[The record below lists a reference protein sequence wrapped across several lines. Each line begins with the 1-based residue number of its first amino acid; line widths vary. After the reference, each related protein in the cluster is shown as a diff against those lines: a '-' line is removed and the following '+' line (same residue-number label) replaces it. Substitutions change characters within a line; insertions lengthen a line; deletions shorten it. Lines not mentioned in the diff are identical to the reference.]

1 MKSKA
6 LAMCLTLTIALT
18 PTLSTASPE
27 QHELAQRCLSALE
40 AGDNTTAKI
49 AAEQIEQWRALF
61 DMPLRRAATKCLSE
75 FHGEPWAYFDA
86 LGRFSSEERAKAE
99 TEEAKQRA
107 DRMAAI
113 ETLKTRIRLEM
124 EAARASYDQENAQA
138 VLLGTYEACE
148 QLFESSQQ
156 AAMTN
161 ELCVSSFRAFGH
173 PDMPTKQAFLTSHLE
188 KRLAGAITE
197 ELEKNITPE
206 QLKAICEPEN
216 IPACRAMGVW
226 PPRQ

>member
-6 LAMCLTLTIALT
+6 LAMCLTLTVALT
-18 PTLSTASPE
+18 PSLSTASTE
-27 QHELAQRCLSALE
+27 QHELVQKCLSALK
-40 AGDNTTAKI
+40 AGDTPTAWS
-49 AAEQIEQWRALF
+49 AAEQIKQWRALF
-61 DMPLRRAATKCLSE
+61 DMSLRQQAAKCLSE
-75 FHGEPWAYFDA
+75 LHREPWAYFDA
-86 LGRFSSEERAKAE
+86 LGRFASEQTAE
-99 TEEAKQRA
+99 TETAEAKQRA
-107 DRMAAI
+107 DRMAAL
-113 ETLKTRIRLEM
+113 EKLKTKIRLEM
-124 EAARASYDQENAQA
+124 EAARAAYGQENAQA

-148 QLFESSQQ
+148 QLFESSKQ

-197 ELEKNITPE
+197 ELKKNITPE

-216 IPACRAMGVW
+216 IAACRAIGVW
-226 PPRQ
+226 PPRK